1 VILLLR
7 IRNLCKTF
15 HKNTV
20 NEKIVFNGFSLD
32 VQEGDF
38 ITIIGSNGAGKS
50 TLLNMISGSIEAD
63 DGSVLLKDK
72 DLSDQPEYKRT
83 RSIGRVFQD
92 PTMGTS
98 PSMNI
103 IENLSMAM
111 NKGKKF
117 NFSMGVSK
125 KDIPLFEKLLA
136 PLSLGLEEQLYT
148 KVGLLSGGQRQS
160 LSLLMA
166 TLSSP
171 NILLLDEHT
180 AALDPKTSER
190 IIELTEKIVTEQKM
204 TTLMV
209 THNLNQAISLGNRL
223 LMMHKGEIVLDIRGE
238 EKKKLTIPKLL
249 TYFEKNQSKDLISDR
264 LLFS

>member
-1 VILLLR
+1 V
-7 IRNLCKTF
+7 
-15 HKNTV
+15 
-20 NEKIVFNGFSLD
+20 ED
-32 VQEGDF
+32 GDF

-50 TLLNMISGSIEAD
+50 TLLNIISGSIEAD
-63 DGSVLLKDK
+63 EGAILLKDQDISAK
-72 DLSDQPEYKRT
+72 PEYKRT
-83 RSIGRVFQD
+83 RAIGRVFQD

-125 KDIPLFEKLLA
+125 KDIPLFKELLSQ
-136 PLSLGLEEQLYT
+136 LSLGLEDQLYT

-171 NILLLDEHT
+171 HILLLDEHT
-180 AALDPKTSER
+180 AALDPKTSEI
-190 IIELTEKIVTEQKM
+190 IIERTEKIVTERKM

-209 THNLNQAISLGNRL
+209 THNLNQAIHLGNRL
-223 LMMHKGEIVLDIRGE
+223 LMLHKGKIVLDIKGE
-238 EKKKLTIPKLL
+238 EKKKLTIQKLL
-249 TYFEKNQSKDLISDR
+249 SCFEKNQSDDLISDR